1 MRIPFARDKAAI
13 PGGISRLRAESQTLR
28 QDREQLAAEE
38 LKHSSPSVDYSA
50 IRARILASLKLG
62 KLSPQYKA
70 AAKAMDEFIKEIK
83 SGRHP

>member
-1 MRIPFARDKAAI
+1 MRIPVARDKAAI

-38 LKHSSPSVDYSA
+38 LKHSPTPVDYSA
-50 IRARILASLKLG
+50 IRDHILASLKLG
-62 KLSPQYKA
+62 KQAPQYKA
-70 AAKAMDEFIKEIK
+70 AAKAFDEFIKEI

>member
-1 MRIPFARDKAAI
+1 MRIPVARDKAAI

-38 LKHSSPSVDYSA
+38 LKHSSPSVDYEA
-50 IRARILASLKLG
+50 VRDRVLANLKLG
-62 KLSPQYKA
+62 KQAPQYKA
-70 AAKAMDEFIKEIK
+70 VARAIDEFIKEI